1 MAYELT
7 WDITYN
13 VDPTSETD
21 LTAQCR
27 SYMMQL
33 KDYLIATAG
42 WSMHE
47 SCDSVAVGAATVDK
61 WDSLTDIVAAT
72 GAHSWAVLKSPA
84 GFCAGANGSYT
95 GDQSRLWFCINMR
108 YVNYYQV
115 EFTFHASAP
124 TGGTTTAAP
133 TTTIQLAFS
142 NQTFNGSTLNTN
154 TYFHFAS
161 TAKGGF
167 LTMLSQSGTGF
178 VPFGMILVDLVDPT
192 VINST
197 TFDYPYAVVATCSY
211 NITTP
216 GAFSSSNLT
225 STTYSKVFGYDGTAC
240 TAKYNSFAGGTS
252 WIGSGWAATGDSING
267 EHKNSQV
274 WITCET
280 ANKYGVVGR
289 MADMFGSGMP
299 SPQGLVDHPT
309 IPTKVFVGNL
319 YIPTDVVVLNM

>member
-7 WDITYN
+7 WDTTYN

-42 WSMHE
+42 WVMHE
-47 SCDSVAVGAATVDK
+47 SCDSVAVGGAGVDK

-72 GAHSWAVLKSPA
+72 GAHSWVVLKSPE
-84 GFCAGANGSYT
+84 GFCAGADGTYT

-108 YVNYYQV
+108 YANYYQV
-115 EFTFHASAP
+115 EFTLHYVAP

-133 TTTIQLAFS
+133 TSTTQLTFPS
-142 NQTFNGSTLNTN
+142 QQFNGSILNTN

-161 TAKGGF
+161 TDEGGF
-167 LTMLSQSGTGF
+167 LTMVTESGSGH
-178 VPFGMILVDLVDPT
+178 VPFGLMLMNLVDPT
-192 VINST
+192 EVNST
-197 TFDYPYAVVATCSY
+197 TFDYPYAVLATCVYSVSGV
-211 NITTP
+211 
-216 GAFSSSNLT
+216 GAFSTANLV

-240 TAKYNSFAGGTS
+240 VAKLNSLAGGVS
-252 WIGSGWAATGDSING
+252 WLGSGWGATGDNING
-267 EHKNSQV
+267 EHKNAQV

-280 ANKYGVVGR
+280 AGRYGVVGR
-289 MADMFGSGMP
+289 LADMFGSGMA

-309 IPTKVFVGNL
+309 LPTKVFVGNL
-319 YIPTDVVVLNM
+319 YLPTDVVVLNM